1 MSPTQLAEELQAQ
14 GLLPAEQADAIRQDE
29 RTRPFSLHQELRAA
43 LYLGI
48 LLLTGGLG
56 VLLYQHVDDIGF
68 EIIIPGM
75 FLLMLASFGYVVH
88 QRQPF
93 TWEQTKP
100 VSFVPDYVLLLG
112 CLLFLALDT
121 YFAEGRYGLATLL
134 PAVLFFGLAYRFDH
148 RGVLAMAITAV
159 ASWVGVSIAPLS
171 TYSTYSFHHSSLS
184 SVGVGLGLLLAGVGL
199 LSDLLRRKR
208 HFAFTYILLGANLA
222 LVAAASMLLDSMWHN
237 LLILSDLY
245 NLVSDLYNSLSDLFS
260 PRSGH
265 RRPVLQPV
273 GQLPNWPVVL
283 LILALSAG
291 LVWYSRRTR
300 SYLFLLVGSLYAY
313 FAVTCLFITLFV
325 FMLDHRYGLTELT
338 VYFMLSAAVAVL
350 LFLNSKKFL
359 RLS

>member
-14 GLLPAEQADAIRQDE
+14 GLLPAEQADSIRQDE

-48 LLLTGGLG
+48 LLLTSGLG

-68 EIIIPGM
+68 EVIIFGM
-75 FLLMLASFGYVVH
+75 FVLMLASFGYVVYR
-88 QRQPF
+88 RQPF

-100 VSFVPDYVLLLG
+100 ISFVPDYVLLLG

-121 YFAEGRYGLATLL
+121 FFSEGRYGLATLL

-148 RGVLAMAITAV
+148 RGVLAMAITAL

-171 TYSTYSFHHSSLS
+171 TYSDSGFHHSSLS
-184 SVGVGLGLLLAGVGL
+184 GVGVGLGLLLAGVGL
-199 LSDLLRRKR
+199 LSDFLHRKR
-208 HFAFTYILLGANLA
+208 HFAFTYISLGANLA
-222 LVAAASMLLDSMWHN
+222 LVAAASMLFDSH
-237 LLILSDLY
+237 
-245 NLVSDLYNSLSDLFS
+245 SLFATSEHL
-260 PRSGH
+260 
-265 RRPVLQPV
+265 
-273 GQLPNWPVVL
+273 LPNWLVVL

-291 LVWYSRRTR
+291 LVWYARRTQ
-300 SYLFLLVGSLYAY
+300 SYLFLLMGALYAY
-313 FAVTCLFITLFV
+313 FVVTYLFIDLLDQRQGLGGITFL
-325 FMLDHRYGLTELT
+325 ML
-338 VYFMLSAAVAVL
+338 YFMISAVVVVL